1 MRRAG
6 TSRYRRLRIT
16 RRRQSFRRRMPKRV
30 FRPRAMFPLSTVVR
44 LPFRTCGNFVVTA
57 ADAKTGIAMSF
68 IANGLSGGVYASSL
82 PRGTYTL
89 CDLIKGPYPTT
100 INVHNNATTGTIQ
113 MQYVNGA
120 NANTPV
126 AYKHLGNIYRKYRV
140 LGWKASLSLYPNSN
154 YDTSPGYNAQ
164 LMVSMFNTIDTDL
177 ATASVLP
184 RWVAYRSIPASK
196 TKHMFTTPYDR
207 HGGGHISIHQR
218 AQPLVRDPVYR
229 TSNDWVGTCTQAPA
243 PTTAVPSPDPTYIN
257 PPNKLFFGIVI
268 DPVALT
274 ASLANTTN
282 TLFSFVL
289 DWTPI
294 VKFYEPHENNDFQN
308 SLL

>member
-6 TSRYRRLRIT
+6 TSRYRRLRIM

-44 LPFRTCGNFVVTA
+44 LPFRTCGSFEVTA
-57 ADAKTGIAMSF
+57 TGAKTGIAMSF
-68 IANGLSGGVYASSL
+68 IANGLSGAVYASSF
-82 PRGTYTL
+82 PRGDYTL

-100 INVHNNATTGTIQ
+100 INVHNTATSGAIQ
-113 MQYVNGA
+113 MQYVNGID
-120 NANTPV
+120 ANTPV
-126 AYKHLGNIYRKYRV
+126 AYKHLGNIYTKYRV
-140 LGWKASLSLYPNSN
+140 LGWKASLSLYSNSS
-154 YDTSPGYNAQ
+154 YTGAPSYFGQ
-164 LMVSMFNTIDTDL
+164 LMVSMFSTIDYDL
-177 ATASVLP
+177 ATASKLP
-184 RWVAYRSIPASK
+184 RWVAYRSIPFSK
-196 TKHMFTTPYDR
+196 TKHMFCTPYDR
-207 HGGGHISIHQR
+207 YGGGHISIHQR

-229 TSNDWVGTCTQAPA
+229 TSNDWVGTCTKASA
-243 PTTAVPSPDPTYIN
+243 PTSTIPSPDPTYIN

-268 DPVALT
+268 DPVNLT
-274 ASLANTTN
+274 ASLANSTS